1 MINFIIRVKIW
12 YYLLGVSHI
21 FCIAT
26 VRKVMTKKRNEF
38 KKTSGDVDKQSDLLD
53 DIAEFDN

>member
-1 MINFIIRVKIW
+1 MIKFHNKGKIW
-12 YYLLGVSHI
+12 YYLLGVSLI
-21 FCIAT
+21 FCIAP